1 METCEI
7 CGKSTEKIYLARV
20 EEAQMWVCT
29 SCSKGKTILKGMNL
43 QEVEKGNA
51 YSRKKMEEED
61 EIVDHFGEQ
70 IRKAR
75 EKLGFPLKVLAERIS
90 EQESTLRRVEQ
101 GRGLPTD
108 TLRKK
113 LEKEL
118 GIKLAVKKIGDEST
132 EGFGRKQAFTLGDV
146 AFKKGGEADK
156 EEE

>member
-7 CGKSTEKIYLARV
+7 CGKSTERIYLARI

-29 SCSKGKTILKGMNL
+29 SCSKGKTILKGMGL
-43 QEVEKGNA
+43 EEVERGNA
-51 YSRKKMEEED
+51 YSKKKMEEED

-108 TLRKK
+108 VLRKK

-118 GIKLAVKKIGDEST
+118 GIKLAEKRIGNESM
-132 EGFGRKQAFTLGDV
+132 EKFGRKQAFTLGDV
-146 AFKKGGEADK
+146 AFKKEDTDR